1 MNNSDPPAGLKFT
14 FVLDTGG
21 GGTKRGL
28 AKQISSVNKIE
39 GREYITYLSEQI
51 VFAYVVEPPAK
62 ERRVGQL

>member
-14 FVLDTGG
+14 FVLDMGKKKG
-21 GGTKRGL
+21 V

-51 VFAYVVEPPAK
+51 VFTYLVEPSAK
-62 ERRVGQL
+62 ERRAGQL